1 MTKNYI
7 FFFFFFLQLIRFGVK
22 NVSPFKFLDKEPQI
36 IFLFRKERD
45 STTILIVITGLDLF
59 I

>member
-1 MTKNYI
+1 MTKKSI
-7 FFFFFFLQLIRFGVK
+7 LFFFLQLIRFGVK
-22 NVSPFKFLDKEPQI
+22 NLSPFKFLNKDPQI

-45 STTILIVITGLDLF
+45 STTILIVITGLDLL